1 MPDARSDKGR
11 FRPGQSGNPSG
22 RPRIV
27 LAIRDL
33 ARAHTEAAI
42 DTLAEIMQD
51 PDAHAA
57 ARISAASELL
67 NRGYG
72 RPVDSRVL
80 LSMSAQIDR
89 PVSAK
94 DLSTREIIDLIV
106 ERTPGLLE

>member
-11 FRPGQSGNPSG
+11 FRPGQSGNPLG

-27 LAIRDL
+27 LAVRDL

-51 PDAHAA
+51 QEAPAA
-57 ARISAASELL
+57 ARISAAAEILS
-67 NRGYG
+67 RGHG
-72 RPVDSRVL
+72 RPVDQRVL
-80 LSMSAQIDR
+80 LAMSAQIDR
-89 PVSAK
+89 PMNAR
-94 DLSTREIIDLIV
+94 DLSTRDIIDLIV